1 MTATSLGSQRSEAR
15 PFVRRVAS
23 WLVSLLT
30 LRGVFQRRPLVVVL
44 TLMLILLVS
53 GLATGFDL
61 AVRLNYVLGFVVLV
75 AYIWAKWGTG
85 RLAAQVERPK
95 GDLSVGDELR
105 ETITIR
111 NTGGPPRA
119 WLEVEDVTDIPG
131 VSLGRVVSMPGIVTF
146 RRVEARVR
154 LTRRGEYTLGPLVI
168 RSADPFGIFPQEKRL
183 ADARTLKV
191 YPQIVEVPDYVAPSA
206 ELSGEHARRRRSP
219 TLSPEVSSV
228 REYQPGDAI
237 SRIHWPSTA
246 RTSQLM
252 VKLFD
257 RGRAGE
263 VWIVFDQNHRY
274 QAGDGGESI
283 DEYGATI
290 AASTAHRY
298 LAIQIPV
305 GYVAHGG
312 RSLIMTPERGSGQ
325 RQAIFDHLAS
335 SKPTGARA
343 LFDSIADV
351 ERDLDR
357 SSSVVVITAAPDGE
371 WVDAL
376 NNLQRRGIRTN
387 AVMLDPES
395 FGGSWSI
402 EGARKR
408 LLGSGSR
415 VFTVRRGGSIPGA
428 LSEPEI
434 IGPRTT
440 NGRLPD
446 RLMRR

>member
-1 MTATSLGSQRSEAR
+1 VL
-15 PFVRRVAS
+15 
-23 WLVSLLT
+23 
-30 LRGVFQRRPLVVVL
+30 QRRPLLIVL
-44 TLMLILLVS
+44 VLMLILFVS

-61 AVRLNYVLGFVVLV
+61 AVRLNYVLGLVVV
-75 AYIWAKWGTG
+75 IAYIWAKWGTG
-85 RLAAQVERPK
+85 RLTARIERPQ

-111 NTGGPPRA
+111 NSGGLPRA

-146 RRVEARVR
+146 RRVDASVR
-154 LTRRGEYTLGPLVI
+154 LTKRGDYTLGPLVI

-183 ADARTLKV
+183 AGARPLKV
-191 YPQIVEVPDYVAPSA
+191 YPQILDIPDYVTPSA
-206 ELSGEHARRRRSP
+206 ELSGEHARRRRSL

-263 VWIVFDQNHRY
+263 VWIVFDQHHRY
-274 QAGDGGESI
+274 QAGEGAEST

-298 LAIQIPV
+298 LSIQIPV

-312 RSLIMTPERGSGQ
+312 RSLVMVPERGATQ
-325 RQAIFDHLAS
+325 HQAIFDHLAS
-335 SKPTGARA
+335 SKPTGSRE
-343 LFDSIADV
+343 LFDSLADV
-351 ERDLDR
+351 ERELGR
-357 SSSVVVITAAPDGE
+357 SSSVVVITASPDGD

-376 NNLQRRGIRTN
+376 INLQQRGIRTST
-387 AVMLDPES
+387 VLLDPAS
-395 FGGSWSI
+395 FGAAWSI
-402 EGARKR
+402 DGARKR
-408 LLGSGSR
+408 LLASEAR
-415 VFTVRRGGSIPGA
+415 VFTVRRGAFIPAA

-434 IGPRTT
+434 IGPRTSK
-440 NGRLPD
+440 GRRPHQGIY
-446 RLMRR
+446 R